1 MIIHGCHLPAL
12 ARGDSR
18 QFFTGIKWG
27 WGRLKPKLSS
37 CKRGNKYLVIT
48 AQSDWE
54 CQHVKQDDIMNSL
67 TSQHFT
73 ESCNADCSSQKTVS
87 VHWLPQSQ
95 AHMIMQQYRGR
106 KFSLNTKIMHL
117 RGWMIRCL
125 PSGWGAKP
133 DQDCK
138 SCQIS
143 VIRARHDA
151 PDMETLLYWPIKYF
165 LWWELQGSF
174 FNLRFPF
181 IKILLS
187 AEEKESLG
195 RV

>member
-125 PSGWGAKP
+125 PSGWGAER
-133 DQDCK
+133 D
-138 SCQIS
+138 
-143 VIRARHDA
+143 R
-151 PDMETLLYWPIKYF
+151 
-165 LWWELQGSF
+165 
-174 FNLRFPF
+174 
-181 IKILLS
+181 IKIVNLVRYLS
-187 AEEKESLG
+187 SAHVMMHRIWKHFYTGQSNIFYDENCKAASSIWDFLS
-195 RV
+195 

>member
-1 MIIHGCHLPAL
+1 MDVTCHFYPGETAASFLPGSSEGDWSLNCHLVTEETNISSLQPGCQANSYNEHWTQSHLHTSRYPLRCGLLQSEDKLRLIWRWTITQHTAL
-12 ARGDSR
+12 H
-18 QFFTGIKWG
+18 
-27 WGRLKPKLSS
+27 
-37 CKRGNKYLVIT
+37 YT
-48 AQSDWE
+48 AYINAA
-54 CQHVKQDDIMNSL
+54 VK
-67 TSQHFT
+67 
-73 ESCNADCSSQKTVS
+73 
-87 VHWLPQSQ
+87 
-95 AHMIMQQYRGR
+95 GR

-125 PSGWGAKP
+125 PSGWGARQ

-165 LWWELQGSF
+165 LWWELQASF